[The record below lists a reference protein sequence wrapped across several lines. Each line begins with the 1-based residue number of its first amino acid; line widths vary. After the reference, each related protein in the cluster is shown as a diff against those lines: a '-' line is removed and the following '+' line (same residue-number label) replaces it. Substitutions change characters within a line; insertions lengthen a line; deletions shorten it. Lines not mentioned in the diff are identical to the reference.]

1 MATQKYKESKLST
14 IPTSIEFLSKYNAE
28 TKTAWFKCYDNE
40 LVLVD
45 ITNERYEKLKEF
57 LRLTALCFRVD
68 GWNAALILTK
78 PNVSSKTKYRK
89 AKQDD
94 RNIIL
99 EGLGFYLFD
108 DI

>member
-1 MATQKYKESKLST
+1 MSTQNYKQSKLSS
-14 IPTSIEFLSKYNAE
+14 IPLSIEFASKYDDVN
-28 TKTAWFKCYDNE
+28 KTAWFKCFDNE
-40 LVLVD
+40 LILTD
-45 ITNERYEKLKEF
+45 ISKERYEKLKEF

-78 PNVSSKTKYRK
+78 SNVSSKTKYRK
-89 AKQDD
+89 IKQDD